1 VSRDGLSAAGSHPQT
16 FEDPPGYPGG
26 WPRAPTAPFGDAV
39 TRCLPPRQIRRC
51 RRRFRTTTIGRTRTP
66 SIGLDP
72 SLAARAGSTSL
83 VVHARSLTPHPVA
96 RREPRHRPGPKPRPA
111 ALPASSKAGGV
122 ASSYLVASR
131 GPPCRCRHFR
141 PRDAARK
148 MRLTDFCNRLP
159 SRAPNGLSD
168 SGRTLAP
175 PRVLRRAAARVPAHP
190 GRH

>member
-1 VSRDGLSAAGSHPQT
+1 MGSR
-16 FEDPPGYPGG
+16 
-26 WPRAPTAPFGDAV
+26 PRAPTRRPSSTRRVTPRVTSCPGGPFRGCRD
-39 TRCLPPRQIRRC
+39 RCLPPRQTRRC

-96 RREPRHRPGPKPRPA
+96 RREPRHRPGPKPRKA

-131 GPPCRCRHFR
+131 GPPYRCRHFR

-159 SRAPNGLSD
+159 SRAPTDCPIPGC
-168 SGRTLAP
+168 TLAP
-175 PRVLRRAAARVPAHP
+175 LRVLRRAAARVTAHP

>member
-1 VSRDGLSAAGSHPQT
+1 
-16 FEDPPGYPGG
+16 
-26 WPRAPTAPFGDAV
+26 V
-39 TRCLPPRQIRRC
+39 TRCLPPRQTRRC

-66 SIGLDP
+66 SIGLVP
-72 SLAARAGSTSL
+72 SLATRAGSTSL

-96 RREPRHRPGPKPRPA
+96 RREPRHRPGPKPRRA

-131 GPPCRCRHFR
+131 GPPYRCRHFR

-159 SRAPNGLSD
+159 SRAPTDCPIPGCS
-168 SGRTLAP
+168 
-175 PRVLRRAAARVPAHP
+175 RAAPRLATCDGARAGSPWAETPRRWAGNPPIRLPNEPP
-190 GRH
+190 GRASLDGEPPASTIVAEQTR